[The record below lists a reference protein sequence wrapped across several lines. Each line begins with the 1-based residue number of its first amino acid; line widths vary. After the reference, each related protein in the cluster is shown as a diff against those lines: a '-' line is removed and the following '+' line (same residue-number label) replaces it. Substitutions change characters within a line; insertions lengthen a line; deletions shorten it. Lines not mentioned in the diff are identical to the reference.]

1 VDFAVTVRPLQGLQL
16 GINFSWNG
24 LAEDSTVLSGGQL
37 LFPSGSRIDDS
48 PAITAGAFA
57 SYDFPFGGTG
67 WAGQLAASARLHTS
81 LQTTTSVSSGSGL
94 PPVVT
99 ESDTITTARHQLY
112 ARGSVA
118 LARHGLLLRQ
128 TWATIAACPWPRR
141 RPSRASVSR
150 PRTSGVQVDYHY
162 K

>member
-1 VDFAVTVRPLQGLQL
+1 M
-16 GINFSWNG
+16 
-24 LAEDSTVLSGGQL
+24 LSSGQL

-48 PAITAGAFA
+48 PAVTAGAFA

-67 WAGQLAASARLHTS
+67 WAGQLAASARYTS

-99 ESDTITTARHQLY
+99 ESDTITTARTSFTLVAPSHWRVMLY
-112 ARGSVA
+112 SDNVGNNRGVPLSS
-118 LARHGLLLRQ
+118 Q
-128 TWATIAACPWPRR
+128 TPFLSI
-141 RPSRASVSR
+141 SSQ